1 MKNRHINGSSP
12 TNMWRPF
19 LIPID
24 YRYILP
30 VIMCFVFSGCM
41 FKSLEK
47 DLAILEQTS
56 RLEGTISNPSPHQ
69 KPIIILA
76 YQLLDA
82 DKKLVVYHVQHRPGT
97 FTFIRFPGRYLI
109 AAFEDAN
116 EDLVYQPTEWAGY
129 VGNGSILTV
138 KPGEDL
144 LHLDLT
150 LKHPEEVTLA
160 EAPDLTSP
168 AIKAQLDFS
177 KIQAGEIVTIDDPRF
192 SQKNGK
198 QGLWEPLQ
206 FLRDVGGGVY
216 FLEPFNPKKIPVVFV
231 HGAGGDPSQWAPL
244 IDHLDRT
251 RYQPWIFYYPSGF
264 RLNICAEFLAE
275 TLRKVLVGNKLANN
289 KIVVM
294 AHSMGGLVSRSLVN
308 MIVEKGVEQKFR
320 VLFLTLSTPWGG
332 HQAAQ
337 MGIDYAPAVIPSW
350 IDMIPNSPFQQALF
364 QTPLS
369 SKIDYYLLFGFKGGQ
384 NPFTNGNDDGTV
396 SLVSQLKAEAQ
407 DAAIKTIGFNEDH
420 VSILRSPHTIE
431 KIGTLLTNFAK
442 QE

>member
-1 MKNRHINGSSP
+1 MHIKGLSQKYES
-12 TNMWRPF
+12 RPF
-19 LIPID
+19 LIPIAC
-24 YRYILP
+24 RYILS
-30 VIMCFVFSGCM
+30 VIMCLIFSGCM

-69 KPIIILA
+69 KPIIVLV
-76 YQLLDA
+76 YQLQEA
-82 DKKLVVYHVQHRPGT
+82 NKKLVVYSVQHRPGT
-97 FTFIRFPGRYLI
+97 FKFIRFPGRYLI

-116 EDLVYQPTEWAGY
+116 EDLVYQPTEYAGY
-129 VGNGSILTV
+129 VGNGSIITV

-150 LKHPEEVTLA
+150 LKHPDRVTFA

-177 KIQAGEIVTIDDPRF
+177 KIQAGEIVTIEDPRF

-198 QGLWEPLQ
+198 QGLWQPVQ
-206 FLRDVGGGVY
+206 FLREVGGGVY
-216 FLEPFNPKKIPVVFV
+216 FLEPFDPKKIPVVFV

-275 TLRKVLVGNKLANN
+275 TLRKVLVGNTLHDN
-289 KIVVM
+289 KIVVI

-308 MIVEKGVEQKFR
+308 MIVEKDVEQKLR

-337 MGIDYAPAVIPSW
+337 MGVDYAPAVIPSW

-364 QTPLS
+364 QAPLS
-369 SKIDYYLLFGFKGGQ
+369 SKIDYYLLFGFKGGR

-420 VSILRSPHTIE
+420 VSILRSPRATE
-431 KIGTLLTNFAK
+431 KISGLLTTFANR
-442 QE
+442 E